1 MNTMDL
7 LAKIKEDLQLK
18 RSQIAEKMISGRISD
33 IASYQKDVGIA
44 QGLDQACISIDEVL
58 KKLNE
63 EDV

>member
-1 MNTMDL
+1 
-7 LAKIKEDLQLK
+7 
-18 RSQIAEKMISGRISD
+18 MISGRISD
-33 IASYQKDVGIA
+33 IAAYQKDVGIA